1 MSIKGFPSSQKLP
14 LGTGITNEFVTIQPT
29 DEFRYALD
37 IPRFAFR
44 VNPAPLTAAAN
55 TGTIDGVTWVYDTA
69 TDAKKGDFVRFDSGA
84 NEFLEVPIVKVE
96 ANRFLLGAKV
106 NNVVPGDTF
115 YIMRYATQLVGDDG
129 SQIVTITPSPIV
141 FVKNGVDTEVEEDT
155 STPGNS
161 IPLPVKILNGSGVQP
176 DFATETTL
184 TSLNGKDFATETTL
198 SSLNGKDFATETT
211 LTSLNSK
218 DFASETTLSSL
229 NGKDFATETTLSSLN
244 SKDFSTF
251 AEQQTQSGLLQDI
264 SDQQLSVE
272 STGNTSTAPL
282 GIGGV
287 FTGTAVEITN
297 FSAINVAVK
306 SDVASATDGLSMQFS
321 PDGTN
326 WDHTHNYTVGV
337 NGVSFAQACEL
348 KYFRIVY
355 TNGAVA
361 QSSFRL
367 TTILKR
373 NNVSPSRYTVEQPMF
388 GGQMADV
395 VKANIWGLTTGGGGG
410 YVAVKVNPSGALT
423 TETTI
428 SGTVPVSGPLTDTEL
443 RASAVPV
450 SGPLTDAQLRATAVP
465 ISGTVS
471 TGLSQPLT
479 DAQLRA
485 SDVPVSGPLTDVQL
499 RATAV
504 PISGTVTANTGL
516 SQPLTDTQ
524 LRATPVPI
532 SGTVSTGLTQPL
544 TDAQLR
550 ATAVPVSGP
559 LTDAQLRA
567 SAVPV
572 SGPLTDAQLRASAVP
587 VSGTFYQATQPVS
600 GPLTDAE
607 LRASAVPVSGTFYQ
621 ATQPVSVATLPAVAG
636 RAKVQQLFNDY
647 SATNVTTAAYV
658 QLIASSTSAVNK
670 IEIFDSSGEALI
682 LAVGGAG
689 SEVDQLYI
697 FPGGNGA
704 VDLAIPASSRI
715 SVKAKTA
722 TASSGFLAINLYS

>member
-96 ANRFLLGAKV
+96 ANRFLLGAQV

-129 SQIVTITPSPIV
+129 SQIVTITPSPIA

-184 TSLNGKDFATETTL
+184 TSLNGKDFASETTL
-198 SSLNGKDFATETT
+198 SSLNG
-211 LTSLNSK
+211 K

-321 PDGTN
+321 PDGIN
-326 WDHTHNYTVGV
+326 WDHTHNFTVGV

-428 SGTVPVSGPLTDTEL
+428 SGTVPVSGPLTD
-443 RASAVPV
+443 
-450 SGPLTDAQLRATAVP
+450 
-465 ISGTVS
+465 
-471 TGLSQPLT
+471 
-479 DAQLRA
+479 AQLRA
-485 SDVPVSGPLTDVQL
+485 SAVPVSGPLTDVQL

-658 QLIASSTSAVNK
+658 QLVASSTSAVNK

>member
-129 SQIVTITPSPIV
+129 SQIVTITPSPIA
-141 FVKNGVDTEVEEDT
+141 FVKNGVNTEVEEDT

-184 TSLNGKDFATETTL
+184 TSLNNKDFATETTL
-198 SSLNGKDFATETT
+198 SSLNGKDFA
-211 LTSLNSK
+211 
-218 DFASETTLSSL
+218 SETTLSSL
-229 NGKDFATETTLSSLN
+229 NG
-244 SKDFSTF
+244 KDFSTF

-306 SDVASATDGLSMQFS
+306 SDGASATDGLSMQFS

-479 DAQLRA
+479 DAQLRS

-658 QLIASSTSAVNK
+658 QLVASSTSAVNK